1 MGNQRMRWKN
11 KPKTQYGDTRIR
23 TRFAFLPITDG
34 KITAWFEFVQVEE
47 TYNAKGTHDDNLNI
61 VHFGQWE
68 VTKIL

>member
-1 MGNQRMRWKN
+1 MRWKN
-11 KPKTQYGDTRIR
+11 KSKFRYGDTRIR

-34 KITAWFEFVQVEE
+34 NITVWFEFVQVEE
-47 TYNAKGTHDDNLNI
+47 TYKGTYDDNLII